1 MSEIAP
7 GTTTILA
14 LDFGTTYSGVAW
26 AQISA
31 PESPCL
37 INQWPVDNSESLGGT
52 TSEKVPTELAFSYER
67 PSRRILWGFQIP
79 DEMPRLHWFKLRL
92 DPDQKEHI
100 IPSLAKFHKDWKQ
113 MSLPH
118 HATIESVPTDYLRS
132 LLNHV
137 HSVLKIQLGPAF
149 DTMVFAHVIT
159 VPAMWTGKAQARLS
173 DTLDYAMKRF
183 DAYAKRQ
190 FTGDTTDIFSFPVHG
205 IADDVE
211 LKVHRGM
218 LRVSGEE
225 MRAIF
230 LPVLD
235 EVVRLTNQQI
245 KLSKS
250 SMKAALV
257 VGGFGQNQFIRNH
270 IQENIPSDVRVLA
283 PPDGWTAVVRGAL
296 AKVLSQASPS
306 IPRIVIS
313 SRVARMHYGHVMS
326 VPYDIQKHDTN
337 RAYWDYYEGR
347 RYISVMNWFIHQGD
361 SISETAPIITYWER
375 KSLVSQGRPK
385 VLTTVFYEI
394 HTSNGREPPLYL
406 NRRVR
411 QHATMKAELDDDLQR
426 RIPIK
431 TGQDGEKYYF
441 IDYAFH
447 AHYFSAHCDVSLWY
461 EGRHQGSAQ
470 ITYL

>member
-1 MSEIAP
+1 
-7 GTTTILA
+7 
-14 LDFGTTYSGVAW
+14 
-26 AQISA
+26 
-31 PESPCL
+31 
-37 INQWPVDNSESLGGT
+37 
-52 TSEKVPTELAFSYER
+52 
-67 PSRRILWGFQIP
+67 
-79 DEMPRLHWFKLRL
+79 
-92 DPDQKEHI
+92 
-100 IPSLAKFHKDWKQ
+100 
-113 MSLPH
+113 
-118 HATIESVPTDYLRS
+118 
-132 LLNHV
+132 
-137 HSVLKIQLGPAF
+137 
-149 DTMVFAHVIT
+149 
-159 VPAMWTGKAQARLS
+159 
-173 DTLDYAMKRF
+173 MKRF

-337 RAYWDYYEGR
+337 RA
-347 RYISVMNWFIHQGD
+347 
-361 SISETAPIITYWER
+361 
-375 KSLVSQGRPK
+375 
-385 VLTTVFYEI
+385 
-394 HTSNGREPPLYL
+394 
-406 NRRVR
+406 
-411 QHATMKAELDDDLQR
+411 
-426 RIPIK
+426 
-431 TGQDGEKYYF
+431 
-441 IDYAFH
+441 
-447 AHYFSAHCDVSLWY
+447 
-461 EGRHQGSAQ
+461 
-470 ITYL
+470 